1 MKRGAN
7 TYTHALVRP
16 PGDSFSLAISSTGAR
31 IDAAK
36 ARAQHAAYCAVL
48 RAAGFQ
54 VEALPVAEEL
64 PDSCFMQ
71 DPALIVAGRAAVC
84 RMGAAARSG
93 EPALVSDWLRA
104 RFPTTVITAP
114 GTLEGGDILLLPDR
128 LLVGESARTN
138 AEGIRQLAQ
147 QLAPAGV
154 KVSGT
159 PVTKYL
165 HLLSAVTYVGHN
177 TLLALADYAGH
188 PEFAGYDVIVVPP
201 EEAHAADALGT
212 GDFVILP
219 EGHPRTTA
227 SLQARGFKVLSTPM
241 SEFGAADGGI
251 TCLALVW

>member
-1 MKRGAN
+1 MKPGPN
-7 TYTHALVRP
+7 TYAHALVRP
-16 PGDSFSLAISSTGAR
+16 PGDSFAQAISSTGAK
-31 IDAAK
+31 IDPVK
-36 ARAQHAAYCAVL
+36 ARRQHAAYCEVL
-48 RAAGFQ
+48 KTAGFS
-54 VEALPVAEEL
+54 VEVLPVAEEW

-71 DPALIVAGRAAVC
+71 DPALVVAGRAVVC
-84 RMGAAARSG
+84 RMGAKARAG
-93 EPALVSDWLRA
+93 EPALVADWLRA
-104 RFPTTVITAP
+104 RFPTTEITAP

-128 LLVGESARTN
+128 LLIGESARTN
-138 AEGIRQLAQ
+138 SAGIRQLAE

-154 KVSGT
+154 RVSGT

-165 HLLSAVTYVGHN
+165 HLLSAVTYVGRN
-177 TLLALADYAGH
+177 TVLALADYADH
-188 PEFAGYDVIVVPP
+188 PEFRGYDVVVVPP

-227 SLQARGFKVLSTPM
+227 ALQSRGFKVLSTPM

>member
-1 MKRGAN
+1 VTPGPN

-16 PGDSFSLAISSTGAR
+16 PGDSFAQAISSTRAK
-31 IDAAK
+31 IDP
-36 ARAQHAAYCAVL
+36 ARARRQHAAYCDVL

-54 VEALPVAEEL
+54 VEALPVSEAL

-71 DPALIVAGRAAVC
+71 DPALVVAGQAVVC
-84 RMGAAARSG
+84 RMGATSRAG
-93 EPALVSDWLRA
+93 EPALVAEWLRA
-104 RFPTTVITAP
+104 RFPTTAIAAP

-138 AEGIRQLAQ
+138 AAGIRQLAA

-165 HLLSAVTYVGHN
+165 HLLTAVTYVGHN
-177 TLLALADYAGH
+177 TLLALADYASH
-188 PEFAGYDVIVVPP
+188 PEFSGYEVIVVPP

-212 GDFVILP
+212 GDHVILP
-219 EGHPRTTA
+219 EGHPKTTA
-227 SLQARGFKVLSTPM
+227 ALQARGFKVLATPM

>member
-1 MKRGAN
+1 MKPGPN
-7 TYTHALVRP
+7 TYAHALVRP
-16 PGDSFSLAISSTGAR
+16 PGDSFAQAISSTGAR
-31 IDAAK
+31 IDP
-36 ARAQHAAYCAVL
+36 ARARRQHAAYCDVL
-48 RAAGFQ
+48 RAAGFA
-54 VEALPVAEEL
+54 VEALPVCEAL

-71 DPALIVAGRAAVC
+71 DPALIVAGRAVVC
-84 RMGAAARSG
+84 RMGAKSRAG
-93 EPALVSDWLRA
+93 EPALVSEWLRA
-104 RFPTTVITAP
+104 RFPSTEITAP

-138 AEGIRQLAQ
+138 AAGIRQLGEK
-147 QLAPAGV
+147 LAPAGV

-165 HLLSAVTYVGHN
+165 HLLTAVTYVGHN
-177 TLLALADYAGH
+177 TLLALADFATH

-219 EGHPRTTA
+219 EGHPKTTA
-227 SLQARGFKVLSTPM
+227 ALQARGFQVLATPM

>member
-1 MKRGAN
+1 MKRGPN
-7 TYTHALVRP
+7 TYSHALVRP
-16 PGDSFSLAISSTGAR
+16 PGDSFAQAISSTGAR
-31 IDAAK
+31 IDPVR
-36 ARAQHAAYCAVL
+36 ARRQHAAYCDVL
-48 RAAGFQ
+48 RAAGFA
-54 VEALPVAEEL
+54 VESLPVSEEL

-71 DPALIVAGRAAVC
+71 DPALIVGGRAVVC
-84 RMGAAARSG
+84 RMGAAARVG
-93 EPALVSDWLRA
+93 EPALVSDWLHE
-104 RFPTTVITAP
+104 RFPTTVITTP

-138 AEGIRQLAQ
+138 AEGIRQLAH
-147 QLAPAGV
+147 QLAPAGI

-159 PVTKYL
+159 PVTQYL
-165 HLLSAVTYVGHN
+165 HLLTAVTYVGHN
-177 TLLALADYAGH
+177 TLLALADYAEH

-212 GDFVILP
+212 GDCVILP

-227 SLQARGFKVLSTPM
+227 ALQARGFKVLSTPM